1 MAASLFARIA
11 ELAGERLLS
20 VSPDF
25 VKLTP
30 RELDIVNAIAA
41 WLSNKEIA
49 LRLSIETQT
58 IKNHIH
64 NILDKLQLNTRLEAV
79 EYARKRNLLIQK

>member
-79 EYARKRNLLIQK
+79 EYARERNLLIQK

>member
-41 WLSNKEIA
+41 WLSHKEIA

-79 EYARKRNLLIQK
+79 EYARERNLLIQK